1 MIRRKKKDAATIPLA
16 GMADIAF
23 LLLIFF
29 LLVTTID
36 VDTGIGLVLPPPVE
50 HADEIEVDP
59 DNVTNIL
66 VNAEGEVLIDGNII
80 RVPQISGMIADRIR
94 ANPRLIV
101 SVKTDRRTPYNVYI
115 DTIDQLKMSYNELR
129 EDYARQNFGVRLQD
143 VNREQLE
150 QIREAIPQR
159 ISLAE
164 PE

>member
-1 MIRRKKKDAATIPLA
+1 MLKRKKKEGATIPLA

-36 VDTGIGLVLPPPVE
+36 VDTGIGLVLPPPVDE
-50 HADEIEVDP
+50 AEEIEIKE
-59 DNVTNIL
+59 DNIANIL
-66 VNAEGEVLIDGNII
+66 VNATGEVLLDGQII
-80 RVPQISGMIADRIR
+80 SVPQISGTIADKIR
-94 ANPRLIV
+94 GNPALIV

-115 DTIDQLKMSYNELR
+115 ETIDQLKMAYNELR
-129 EDYARQNFGVRLQD
+129 EEYTRQNFGIRFQD
-143 VNREQLE
+143 VTREQLD
-150 QIREAIPQR
+150 QIRQAIPQR

>member
-1 MIRRKKKDAATIPLA
+1 MLKRKKKEGATIPLA

-50 HADEIEVDP
+50 DAEEIEVEE
-59 DNVTNIL
+59 DNLANIL
-66 VNAEGEVLIDGNII
+66 VNAAGEVLLDGDII
-80 RVPQISGMIADRIR
+80 SVPQISGTIADMIR
-94 ANPRLIV
+94 ANPELIV

-115 DTIDQLKMSYNELR
+115 DTIDQLKMAYNELR
-129 EDYARQNFGVRLQD
+129 EAYARQNFGVRLDD

-150 QIREAIPQR
+150 EIRRAIPQR

>member
-1 MIRRKKKDAATIPLA
+1 MLKRKKKEGATIPLA

-50 HADEIEVDP
+50 DAEEIEVEEE
-59 DNVTNIL
+59 NIANIL
-66 VNAEGEVLIDGNII
+66 VNAAGEVLLDGDII
-80 RVPQISGMIADRIR
+80 SVPQISGTIADKIR
-94 ANPRLIV
+94 ENPELIV

-115 DTIDQLKMSYNELR
+115 DTIDQLKMAYNELR
-129 EDYARQNFGVRLQD
+129 EAYARQNFGVRLDD
-143 VNREQLE
+143 VTQEQMQ
-150 QIREAIPQR
+150 QIRREIPQR

>member
-1 MIRRKKKDAATIPLA
+1 MLKRKKKEGATIPLA

-36 VDTGIGLVLPPPVE
+36 VDTGIGLVLPPPVDE
-50 HADEIEVDP
+50 AEEIEVKEE
-59 DNVTNIL
+59 NLANIL
-66 VNAEGEVLIDGNII
+66 VNAAGEVLLDGEII
-80 RVPQISGMIADRIR
+80 GVPQISSTIADKIR
-94 ANPRLIV
+94 GNPELIV

-115 DTIDQLKMSYNELR
+115 DTIDQLKMAYNELR
-129 EDYARQNFGVRLQD
+129 EEYARQSFGVRLQD
-143 VNREQLE
+143 VTREQLD
-150 QIREAIPQR
+150 QIRQAIPQR

>member
-1 MIRRKKKDAATIPLA
+1 MLKRKKKEGASIPLA

-36 VDTGIGLVLPPPVE
+36 VDTGIGLVLPPPVDE
-50 HADEIEVDP
+50 AEEIEVDTE
-59 DNVTNIL
+59 NLANIL
-66 VNAEGEVLIDGNII
+66 VNAAGEVLLDGNII
-80 RVPQISGMIADRIR
+80 SVPQISGTIAEKIR
-94 ANPRLIV
+94 ENPELIV

-115 DTIDQLKMSYNELR
+115 DTIDQLKMAYNELR
-129 EDYARQNFGVRLQD
+129 EEYARQNFGIRLQD
-143 VNREQLE
+143 ASREQMD
-150 QIREAIPQR
+150 QIRQAIPQR

>member
-1 MIRRKKKDAATIPLA
+1 MLKRKKKEGATIPLA

-50 HADEIEVDP
+50 DAEEIEVEEE
-59 DNVTNIL
+59 NIANIL
-66 VNAEGEVLIDGNII
+66 VNAAGEVLLDGDII
-80 RVPQISGMIADRIR
+80 SVPQISGTIADKIR
-94 ANPRLIV
+94 ANPELIV

-115 DTIDQLKMSYNELR
+115 DTIDQLKMAYNELR
-129 EDYARQNFGVRLQD
+129 EAYARQNFGVRLDD
-143 VNREQLE
+143 VTREQLE
-150 QIREAIPQR
+150 QIRREIPQR

>member
-1 MIRRKKKDAATIPLA
+1 MLRRRKKEGAVIPMA

-23 LLLIFF
+23 LLLVFF

-36 VDTGIGLVLPPPVE
+36 VDTGIGLVLPPPIE
-50 HADEIEVDP
+50 DAEEIEIKTE
-59 DNVTNIL
+59 NLANIL
-66 VNAEGEVLIDGNII
+66 VNADGEVLLDGEII
-80 RVPQISGMIADRIR
+80 SVRQISGVIAEKIR
-94 ANPRLIV
+94 SNPRLVV

-129 EDYARQNFGVRLQD
+129 EEYARQNFGVPLAD
-143 VNREQLE
+143 VTREQLE
-150 QIREAIPQR
+150 QIRQAVPQR

>member
-1 MIRRKKKDAATIPLA
+1 MLKRKKKEGATIPLA

-36 VDTGIGLVLPPPVE
+36 VDTGIGLVLPPPVDE
-50 HADEIEVDP
+50 AEEIEVIEE
-59 DNVTNIL
+59 NIANIL
-66 VNAEGEVLIDGNII
+66 VNAAGEVLLDAEII
-80 RVPQISGMIADRIR
+80 SVPQISGTIADKIR
-94 ANPRLIV
+94 NNPELIV

-115 DTIDQLKMSYNELR
+115 ETIDQLKMAYNELR
-129 EDYARQNFGVRLQD
+129 EEYARQNFGVRLQD
-143 VNREQLE
+143 VTREQLD
-150 QIREAIPQR
+150 QIRQAIPQR

>member
-1 MIRRKKKDAATIPLA
+1 MLKRKKKEGATIPLA

-36 VDTGIGLVLPPPVE
+36 VDTGIGLVLPPPVDE
-50 HADEIEVDP
+50 AQEIEVKE
-59 DNVTNIL
+59 DNIANIL
-66 VNAEGEVLIDGNII
+66 VNATGEVLLDGQII
-80 RVPQISGMIADRIR
+80 SVPQISGTIADKIR
-94 ANPRLIV
+94 SNPALIV

-115 DTIDQLKMSYNELR
+115 ETIDQLKMAYNELR
-129 EDYARQNFGVRLQD
+129 EEYALQNFSTRLLD
-143 VNREQLE
+143 VTRDQLE
-150 QIREAIPQR
+150 QIRQAIPQR